1 MMNQIDILYTAIRS
15 CSGADP
21 ESSRTARLLSR
32 GRTKKAKKLGEEA
45 TETLIAFLNKD
56 RRGLIEESVDLLY
69 HLTVLWA
76 DLEIPPAEIWA
87 EMDRRAVMLGL
98 SEKLPKLVALR
109 RRPRT
114 SNRGKPSHLLS
125 TAS

>member
-1 MMNQIDILYTAIRS
+1 
-15 CSGADP
+15 
-21 ESSRTARLLSR
+21 LLSR
-32 GRTKKAKKLGEEA
+32 GRSKKAKKLGEEA

-56 RRGLIEESVDLLY
+56 RQGLIEESVDLLY

-98 SEKLPKLVALR
+98 SEKLPKVALR
-109 RRPRT
+109 RRSPT
-114 SNRGKPSHLLS
+114 GNRRNHSHLLS
-125 TAS
+125 RSS